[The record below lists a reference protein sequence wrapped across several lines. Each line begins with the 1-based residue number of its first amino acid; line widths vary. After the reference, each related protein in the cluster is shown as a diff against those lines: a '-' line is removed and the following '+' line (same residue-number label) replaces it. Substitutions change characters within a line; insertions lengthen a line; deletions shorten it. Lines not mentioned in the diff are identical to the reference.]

1 MVLVSYRYY
10 TESRQRRR
18 IVDNLSIFLFAIA
31 GISTLVGAFY
41 LMASAANS
49 KPVRD
54 YNAGRLTGTWTTE
67 VKKPVHPEMRDVEPG
82 TQLMGVNF
90 DQKTECD
97 LEEYKDLQA
106 RINVLRAEL
115 EDQLG
120 DDDEDDEDG
129 DIIVRV

>member
-1 MVLVSYRYY
+1 M
-10 TESRQRRR
+10 
-18 IVDNLSIFLFAIA
+18 DNLSIFLFAIA

-41 LMASAANS
+41 LMHSAATSEPMKNY
-49 KPVRD
+49 R
-54 YNAGRLTGTWTTE
+54 TGTWTKT
-67 VKKPVHPEMRDVEPG
+67 VTRPVHPEMKDVEPG

-90 DQKTECD
+90 EQKTECD

-106 RINVLRAEL
+106 RIAELKAEL

-120 DDDEDDEDG
+120 DDDEEDDDG

>member
-1 MVLVSYRYY
+1 M
-10 TESRQRRR
+10 
-18 IVDNLSIFLFAIA
+18 DNLSIFLFAIA

-54 YNAGRLTGTWTTE
+54 YNAGRLSGTWTTE

-90 DQKTECD
+90 QQKTECD
-97 LEEYKDLQA
+97 LEEYKALQA
-106 RINVLRAEL
+106 RIEELRVEL
-115 EDQLG
+115 GGELDIEPQDFIEG
-120 DDDEDDEDG
+120 DDEEDEDDDDG
-129 DIIVRV
+129 DVVVRV

>member
-1 MVLVSYRYY
+1 M
-10 TESRQRRR
+10 
-18 IVDNLSIFLFAIA
+18 DNLSIFLFAIA

-90 DQKTECD
+90 QQKTECD

-106 RINVLRAEL
+106 RIEALRKEL
-115 EDQLG
+115 EG
-120 DDDEDDEDG
+120 DDEEEDEDEDG
-129 DIIVRV
+129 DVIVRV